1 MRTEVGD
8 NPVMC
13 AIHSVRRWGESA
25 IHRFL
30 ARISSERGA
39 LTTSVTIAG
48 RVPRRPD
55 TGPDDPLVVLP
66 GRLPL
71 LGYRTKSSS
80 LYATLVVMAEFLARV
95 DCSKP
100 TNPDAAQG
108 ALRRRR
114 TWNSVWAQSPH
125 PLPTSNPTTPRVFLL
140 NSTPTR
146 NTSPLPPRYF
156 AA

>member
-1 MRTEVGD
+1 
-8 NPVMC
+8 MC

-80 LYATLVVMAEFLARV
+80 LYATFVVTAELLARV
-95 DCSKP
+95 
-100 TNPDAAQG
+100 AALLE
-108 ALRRRR
+108 A
-114 TWNSVWAQSPH
+114 NQS
-125 PLPTSNPTTPRVFLL
+125 
-140 NSTPTR
+140 
-146 NTSPLPPRYF
+146 
-156 AA
+156 